1 MTARD
6 SGNSPL
12 PDPGPRMRAVE
23 VRASVEPPAW
33 ASKGGE
39 KPNWRR
45 AALILARD
53 VLALTSSEP
62 IDE

>member
-1 MTARD
+1 V
-6 SGNSPL
+6 SEL

-39 KPNWRR
+39 EPNWRR
-45 AALILARD
+45 AALTLARD
-53 VLALTSSEP
+53 ILALTSSGAS
-62 IDE
+62 DE